1 MTNDMHA
8 NIRCVMQITI
18 LLVAFVMKKDV
29 IAAQRKKVVAPFTKG
44 K

>member
-1 MTNDMHA
+1 MHS
-8 NIRCVMQITI
+8 NTRCVLQITI

-29 IAAQRKKVVAPFTKG
+29 IADQRKKVVAPSTKG